1 MGCLCS
7 FLHWASQVQTCLIL
21 MSLPIPIKRL
31 SESLF
36 TSLCQSLSLWSSS
49 TPAPNIWWVDKT
61 SSRVSAWH
69 SRMEMTMAM
78 QRWCC
83 KSFFWSIHT
92 CCDWSIQAYWR
103 GIVVIIYYF
112 RYFYKK
118 LLWFKVLEFITS
130 NTVFDELR
138 VKWLHQCF
146 IIRKCFHLFQQ
157 TRDKLFVCIWTKK
170 KKIRRL

>member
-36 TSLCQSLSLWSSS
+36 TSLCQSLSLSLWSSS

-61 SSRVSAWH
+61 SSRVSARH
-69 SRMEMTMAM
+69 SRTEMTMAM
-78 QRWCC
+78 QRWCS

-92 CCDWSIQAYWR
+92 CCDRSIQAYTR
-103 GIVVIIYYF
+103 TLAIIYHF
-112 RYFYKK
+112 RYF
-118 LLWFKVLEFITS
+118 
-130 NTVFDELR
+130 
-138 VKWLHQCF
+138 C
-146 IIRKCFHLFQQ
+146 
-157 TRDKLFVCIWTKK
+157 KK
-170 KKIRRL
+170 KKKKFKTVTIYIYMCDSKFWNSFLQTQFLMN

>member
-36 TSLCQSLSLWSSS
+36 ASLCQSLSLWSSS
-49 TPAPNIWWVDKT
+49 TPAPNIWLVDKT

-78 QRWCC
+78 QRWCL
-83 KSFFWSIHT
+83 KNVFWSIHT
-92 CCDWSIQAYWR
+92 CCDRSIQAYWR
-103 GIVVIIYYF
+103 GTLVIIYYF
-112 RYFYKK
+112 GYFWQPPKK
-118 LLWFKVLEFITS
+118 P
-130 NTVFDELR
+130 TVIQSSGIHYLKCKEKEIFVIKT
-138 VKWLHQCF
+138 VKDLIQILPH
-146 IIRKCFHLFQQ
+146 
-157 TRDKLFVCIWTKK
+157 
-170 KKIRRL
+170 